1 MRSRL
6 HERAAAAALAALGLL
21 ILALAGLPQRADY
34 TGQMVE
40 GLGYTAPEPGA
51 LAPRFTLPLLDGG
64 HFALANNLDRY
75 VILNFWATWCLP
87 CEAEL
92 PILQHVQ
99 ATYPHISVLAVN
111 VAEPARHVGGWLAE
125 RQLSLP
131 VALDLNSQI
140 ARQYQLRGQPTTFI
154 IAPGGVVHHV
164 FHGAFSEQ
172 HLVATLFPEGFDS
185 P

>member
-51 LAPRFTLPLLDGG
+51 LAPRFMLPMLDGTD
-64 HFALANNLDRY
+64 FALANNLDRY

-92 PILQHVQ
+92 PILQHVHM
-99 ATYPHISVLAVN
+99 TYPQVIVLAVN
-111 VAEPARHVGGWLAE
+111 VAEPAQHVGAWLAE

-154 IAPGGVVHHV
+154 IAPGGVVRHV
-164 FHGAFSEQ
+164 FHGPFSEQ
-172 HLVATLFPEGFDS
+172 HLLATLFPEGLDS